1 MPNLEDIFWQL
12 GDWESLASL
21 RVSVNTAPPKRYE
34 LVKCYSGL
42 SLIQLGN
49 CQEGVD
55 LIKSISSQLE
65 ISKLITML
73 LSGAAFSL
81 GRAHE
86 LLDKTNFNVD
96 AAKDWYQF
104 STELALGDLA
114 LPALVEKRSNSTALL
129 PVEFKEPDCQWAKS
143 YPEWAKQYVF
153 NDALGFW
160 HRPAAQSIDY
170 SDGDEIEDRL
180 LKVVHTSADVS
191 LFSKDLVQHQTDWP
205 STYHFSADRVNL
217 LRPLASTLASSKVLE
232 LGCGCGAITRYLG
245 ELGAEVVALEGS
257 LRRAEIAAAR
267 TRDLNTVTIVAD
279 RLQDLPLQGAFDV
292 VTLIGV
298 LEYSQVFV
306 DAEDSIQ
313 AVLERAK
320 SYLKPTGVLLVAI
333 ENQLGLKYF
342 AGAPEDHGVGV
353 MSGINDLYTDESAIT
368 FGHQELK
375 ERIQE
380 AGFSKVETFLPF
392 PDYKLPMLVVYPSGH
407 TKKIPGWNL
416 GTLLSNSASYDKQKI
431 PDPSFSL
438 ERAWPLV
445 VRNGLT
451 ADLANSHLFVASLE
465 TSKFVDEHIL
475 ASYFSPNRAGE
486 YSKQIDF
493 VVEEKKKITI
503 RRKSLLNTL
512 DTLAF
517 EVKTPEAYL
526 LGSLHSDLLHRV
538 IQRPNWSL
546 NDLLHW
552 CLPWIEAL
560 RYHRVE
566 PNEMSFNLFGT
577 DYREWLPGHFVDA
590 IPRNL
595 ILKPDGSWSFIDL
608 EWVEIQPLPLALVVY
623 RGLVV
628 TLSTLTSIAMPE
640 FSEFIEPNVLID
652 KLMDELELSLSGKD
666 YACFMPVI
674 ERLSNQA
681 QGQPQPDEMPTNPYK
696 ISPFQVRKTGF
707 SKINYTNI
715 TLYWSV
721 CNKGFNE
728 ANTVKANWLLSGEE
742 VRVSLELP
750 NFEEVFTGLRVDFA
764 NCPAYLLV
772 STMLL
777 RNKAGEVIWQWDFS
791 VSILTKIS
799 QLKISTLDN
808 DQVVFVSTGNDPQF
822 ILNLP
827 ENIYPKLA
835 GAVLVIDIQGGVLHG

>member
-1 MPNLEDIFWQL
+1 MILSDFESASWQL
-12 GDWESLASL
+12 GAWETLASL
-21 RVSVNTAPPKRYE
+21 ESNECCDSTQYD
-34 LVKCYSGL
+34 LISCYRGL
-42 SLIQLGN
+42 SFFQLGKI
-49 CQEGVD
+49 QEAEN
-55 LIKSISSQLE
+55 LIKSV
-65 ISKLITML
+65 SKKMDNKKLAAML
-73 LSGAAFSL
+73 LSGAALSL
-81 GRAHE
+81 GRARD
-86 LLDKTNFNVD
+86 LVDGSVKSD
-96 AAKDWYQF
+96 AAQSWYKT
-104 STELALGDLA
+104 SAELALGDLA
-114 LPALVEKRSNSTALL
+114 LPALVDKRSNSTALL
-129 PVEFKEPDCQWAKS
+129 PIEFKAPNYQWAKS
-143 YPEWAKQYVF
+143 HPEWSKQYVF

-180 LKVVHTSADVS
+180 LNVVHTSTDVS
-191 LFSKDLVQHQTDWP
+191 LFSKDLIQHQTDWP

-306 DAEDSIQ
+306 DAEDPIQ

-320 SYLKPTGVLLVAI
+320 SYLKPSGVLLVAI

-342 AGAPEDHGVGV
+342 AGAPEDHGVGI

-380 AGFSKVETFLPF
+380 AGFSQVETFLPF
-392 PDYKLPMLVVYPSGH
+392 PDYKLPMLVVHPSGH
-407 TKKIPGWNL
+407 KKKIPGWNL
-416 GTLLSNSASYDKQKI
+416 GTLLSNSAPYDKQKI
-431 PDPSFSL
+431 PDPTFSL

-465 TSKFVDEHIL
+465 TSSFVDKKVL

-486 YSKQIDF
+486 YSQQIDF

-503 RRKSLLNTL
+503 RRQSLLNTL
-512 DTLAF
+512 ATLAL
-517 EVKTPEAYL
+517 ETKTPETYL
-526 LGSLHSDLLHRV
+526 PGSLHSDLLHRV

-546 NDLLHW
+546 KDILHW
-552 CLPWIEAL
+552 CLPWVEAL
-560 RYHRVE
+560 RDHRVE

-577 DYREWLPGHFVDA
+577 DYREWLPGHFIDA

-595 ILKPDGSWSFIDL
+595 ILQSDGTWSFIDL
-608 EWVEIQPLPLALVVY
+608 EWVEEQPLPLALVVY

-628 TLSTLTSIAMPE
+628 TLSTLTSISMPE
-640 FSEFIEPNVLID
+640 LSKFIEPNVLID
-652 KLMDELELSLSGKD
+652 KLMDELKMSLSEKD
-666 YACFMPVI
+666 YFYFMPVI

-681 QGQPQPDEMPTNPYK
+681 QGQPQPDKMPNNPYEFSSLK
-696 ISPFQVRKTGF
+696 VRKTG
-707 SKINYTNI
+707 SPISESTNI
-715 TLYWSV
+715 TLYWSIE
-721 CNKGFNE
+721 NKGFSE
-728 ANTVKANWLLSGEE
+728 ANAVKSSWLLSGGKA
-742 VRVSLELP
+742 RVSLELP
-750 NFEEVFTGLRVDFA
+750 DLKGTFTGLRIDFT

-772 STMLL
+772 SSMLL
-777 RNKAGEVIWQWDFS
+777 RNKADEVIWQWDFS
-791 VSILTKIS
+791 TSILTQIG
-799 QLKISTLDN
+799 QLKISALDN
-808 DQVVFVSTGNDPQF
+808 DHVAFVSTGNDPQF
-822 ILNLP
+822 VLNLP
-827 ENIYPKLA
+827 ENIYPELA
-835 GAVLVIDIQGGVLHG
+835 GAVLLISIQGGVLHN